1 MIKKEQ
7 ISEPEKEKER
17 NIQMGIEFIRKK
29 QPFVAK
35 EFFKKAGLS
44 EEEAEFKLA
53 EFLKEKKKEG
63 QDQKPKKERELPLEE
78 KMKLKELG
86 LTFVAKNQKIAAEAC
101 FRGAELPNKEIELL
115 LNSKP
120 LDTEKEKKE
129 PESTLED
136 RKHLQNLLKLGKE
149 CLDRNDF
156 HGARIFFRESG
167 FFSKDKLELL
177 YKAELKEK
185 EKKKRDLAPEQ
196 KIAQKKTSE
205 EIKNYY
211 RNLLADLKIEFSDDF
226 KESLK
231 KVIEEKEK
239 EE

>member
-7 ISEPEKEKER
+7 ISESEKEKER
-17 NIQMGIEFIRKK
+17 DIQKGIEFIGKK

-44 EEEAEFKLA
+44 EEEAELKLA
-53 EFLKEKKKEG
+53 EFLEEKKKEE
-63 QDQKPKKERELPLEE
+63 QDQKPKKERELSLEE
-78 KMKLKELG
+78 EIKLKELG

-101 FRGAELPNKEIELL
+101 FRGAKLSNKEIELL
-115 LNSKP
+115 LNTKP
-120 LDTEKEKKE
+120 LSIEKEKKE
-129 PESTLED
+129 PESILED
-136 RKHLQNLLKLGKE
+136 RKYLQNLLKLGKE

-167 FFSKDKLELL
+167 FFSKDKLESL

-185 EKKKRDLAPEQ
+185 EKKKRDLTSEQ

-211 RNLLADLKIEFSDDF
+211 RSLLADSKMEFSDDF
-226 KESLK
+226 RESLK
-231 KVIEEKEK
+231 KVIEEKE
-239 EE
+239 E